1 MKILPV
7 KSLSSTGMS
16 TVLKVDWSM
25 DNNMK

>member
-7 KSLSSTGMS
+7 KSLTSTGML

-25 DNNMK
+25 DNKMK